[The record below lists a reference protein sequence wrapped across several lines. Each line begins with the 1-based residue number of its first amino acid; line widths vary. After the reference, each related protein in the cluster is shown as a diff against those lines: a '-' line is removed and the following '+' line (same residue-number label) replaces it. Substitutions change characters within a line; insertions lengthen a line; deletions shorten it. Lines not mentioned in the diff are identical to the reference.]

1 MSRGGRRV
9 AVGVLGLVLGAVV
22 APAAGERGAVVRE
35 GLRLHAAQESATW
48 GQHGLSFGRAMD
60 GVVTSEAEALRELEQ
75 SRAQRAHAPFVGV
88 CEAVDGFRSMSA
100 GRLGEAREAEE
111 AGDALVAWLGLDR
124 TLAPEL
130 TEGSDGRARVEEV
143 LGRYCA
149 PGRSQGGGPLC
160 SGSAEDHARDVHP
173 GVLLEAATFDEGD
186 DAIAAMDWIRNVAV
200 PLLEEPPAIG
210 RGTTAGERRRIL
222 EARAASARGGACGRV
237 SPGARGRA
245 GSGRFGRCV
254 GRSGGCRAGGRDRWE
269 VVSRHE
275 LLRAVVRGRFEDP
288 DYFARLQAADRTNLL
303 RERISAKV
311 VSFALE
317 FEGYRDDERQV
328 AMLAARLARAVERER
343 RVGH

>member
-1 MSRGGRRV
+1 M

-35 GLRLHAAQESATW
+35 GLRLHAMQESATW

-60 GVVTSEAEALRELEQ
+60 AVVTSEAEALRELEQ

-88 CEAVDGFRSMSA
+88 CEAIDGFRSMSA

-200 PLLEEPPAIG
+200 PVLEEPPAIG
-210 RGTTAGERRRIL
+210 RGTTAGERRRLL
-222 EARAASARGGACGRV
+222 EARAASARAALAGGYLQGRAAARVPAVSAGAWVEAVGAGRV
-237 SPGARGRA
+237 DTT
-245 GSGRFGRCV
+245 
-254 GRSGGCRAGGRDRWE
+254 GGE

-311 VSFALE
+311 VSLALE
-317 FEGYRDDERQV
+317 FEGYRDDERQM
-328 AMLAARLARAVERER
+328 AMLAARLARAVDRER